1 MNEDCFHLGIKA
13 LIRNKEG
20 KILLLKVN
28 KKTLKKHVG
37 EEYWDIPG
45 GRIHR
50 DSTVQETLKRE
61 IKEETGL
68 DIKSIRPIGMVLS
81 NIRIPM
87 DRTDVGLILSVY
99 DCSLSGNNK
108 VILSPEHI
116 DAQWFD
122 PKKASV
128 LLEIKYPKEFT
139 EKIAEL

>member
-28 KKTLKKHVG
+28 KKTLKKHTR

-50 DSTVQETLKRE
+50 DSTVKETLKRE
-61 IKEETGL
+61 IQEETGL
-68 DIKSIRPIGMVLS
+68 AIKSIRPIRMMLS

-99 DCSLSGNNK
+99 DCSINGNNK
-108 VILSPEHI
+108 VVLSPEHTE
-116 DAQWFD
+116 AQWFD

-128 LLEIKYPKEFT
+128 LLEVKYPKEFT
-139 EKIAEL
+139 KKIAGL